1 MYYFTTATNFY
12 GVFNAVL
19 GGDVIKSLPV
29 MEKPAFGFRRSFVN
43 ESNKFDLID
52 KGKVIYLERQGFDFM
67 EYPLQIKF
75 CKGNKVPDV
84 FTLID
89 GYHLVSEKFKG
100 VVESIDPE
108 VHNFWRVSLCLDGR
122 LIEGF
127 YYMQVGR
134 VLDLEDLDDSGVDT
148 RTLNLY
154 SERILSS
161 DNVQG
166 VLDGYPLFSLK
177 GITRGFVISDAVLTT
192 LGENDF
198 YGFWEDGSVSEKK
211 YGSLYRKII

>member
-19 GGDVIKSLPV
+19 GSDVIRSLPV

-52 KGKVIYLERQGFDFM
+52 KGKVIYLERQGFNFM
-67 EYPLQIKF
+67 EHPLQIKY
-75 CKGNKVPDV
+75 CKGNQVPDV

-89 GYHLVSEKFKG
+89 GYHLVSEKFKR
-100 VVESIDPE
+100 VVESIDAGI
-108 VHNFWRVSLCLDGR
+108 HNFWGVSLSLEGK

-127 YYMQVGR
+127 YYMQIGR
-134 VLDLEDLDDSGVDT
+134 VLDLEGFDDSGTDT
-148 RTLNLY
+148 KTLKLY

-161 DNVQG
+161 DNVKN
-166 VLDGYPLFSLK
+166 VLDRCPLFSLK
-177 GITRGFVISDAVLTT
+177 GITRGFVISEAVLAA

-198 YGFWEDGSVSEKK
+198 YGFWQDGSVSEKK
-211 YGSLYRKII
+211 YGSLFQKLI